1 MLLRIK
7 NAQLRQNIKIT
18 QHRWGGGGYAH
29 SDDLAHNTLR
39 HGTVSLSMGISL
51 ILKELKSSTSEPNMV
66 EFHIIM
72 NFMIALYFLIYC
84 Y

>member
-51 ILKELKSSTSEPNMV
+51 ILKELKSSTSEPNLV

-84 Y
+84 F